1 MCVEVECS
9 AEGAGGRCLGYSRMA
24 PEWLVRNT
32 NHGFIL
38 VRNTNHGLKFA
49 IAFTAFP
56 P

>member
-9 AEGAGGRCLGYSRMA
+9 AEGAGGRCLGYSRKA

-32 NHGFIL
+32 NHG
-38 VRNTNHGLKFA
+38 LKCEA
-49 IAFTAFP
+49 AFTAFP